1 MPTDWSS
8 QSLLTQQSLRNK
20 SPIRG
25 RKSPGVP
32 ATLIAELHQLMAT
45 EQKHYARSSFSKGVT
60 KLGISILQ
68 TAKQPERAFQ
78 HGRYFGIPAN
88 TKLAKDTFERALATP
103 EVKNLLA
110 NRPSQTWPDL
120 EQMAAMP
127 KGSLGWCVHRRLEKL
142 GISFLVDQSQVP
154 ESQTDEEFVITRGTR
169 LHEIHH
175 TILGLPITV
184 AGEAAATAFYAST
197 GSSPFHI
204 GILSSW
210 MLRGAYE
217 PGERRL
223 IWDAIG
229 FGIAIGQEVPE
240 LFSPRWEEGWER
252 PITDWQ
258 DELGLSELLK
268 TSPFQDEFANIY
280 GLNLK

>member
-1 MPTDWSS
+1 MTS
-8 QSLLTQQSLRNK
+8 
-20 SPIRG
+20 
-25 RKSPGVP
+25 
-32 ATLIAELHQLMAT
+32 A
-45 EQKHYARSSFSKGVT
+45 QKHFVRSSFSKGVT

-68 TAKQPERAFQ
+68 TAKEPERVFQ
-78 HGRYFGIPAN
+78 HGRYLGIPGD
-88 TKLAKDTFERALATP
+88 TKLQKDVIERILATP
-103 EVKNLLA
+103 KVQELLA
-110 NRPSQTWPDL
+110 NRPSSRWPDL

-127 KGSLGWCVHRRLEKL
+127 KGSLGWCVSRRLEKL
-142 GISFLVDQSQVP
+142 GISFLVDQSQIP
-154 ESQTDEEFVITRGTR
+154 ESQTDEEFARTRAFR
-169 LHEIHH
+169 LHDIHH

-197 GSSPFHI
+197 LSTPSEI
-204 GILSSW
+204 GTLTSW

-217 PGERRL
+217 PSERRL

-229 FGIAIGQEVPE
+229 FGIAVGQKVPE

-258 DELGLSELLK
+258 DELGISELLK

-280 GLNLK
+280 GLNLE

>member
-1 MPTDWSS
+1 MT
-8 QSLLTQQSLRNK
+8 
-20 SPIRG
+20 
-25 RKSPGVP
+25 
-32 ATLIAELHQLMAT
+32 T
-45 EQKHYARSSFSKGVT
+45 EQKHYVRPSFSKGVT

-68 TAKQPERAFQ
+68 TAKQPERVFQ
-78 HGRYFGIPAN
+78 HGRYFGIPGD
-88 TKLAKDTFERALATP
+88 TQLQKDVVERALATP
-103 EVKNLLA
+103 KVQELLA
-110 NRPSQTWPDL
+110 NRPSPIWPDL

-142 GISFLVDQSQVP
+142 GISFLVDQSQIP
-154 ESQTDEEFVITRGTR
+154 ETQTDEEFATTRTTR

-197 GSSPFHI
+197 GSIPFHI
-204 GILSSW
+204 GILTSW

-217 PGERRL
+217 PSEQRL

-229 FGIAIGQEVPE
+229 FGIAVGQKVPE

-268 TSPFQDEFANIY
+268 TSPFKDEFTNVY
-280 GLNLK
+280 GFKLE

>member
-1 MPTDWSS
+1 M
-8 QSLLTQQSLRNK
+8 K
-20 SPIRG
+20 
-25 RKSPGVP
+25 
-32 ATLIAELHQLMAT
+32 T
-45 EQKHYARSSFSKGVT
+45 EQQHDVRSAFSKGAA

-88 TKLAKDTFERALATP
+88 TKLAKDTFERALAIP

-110 NRPSQTWPDL
+110 NRPSRPWPDL

-127 KGSLGWCVHRRLEKL
+127 KGSLGWCMHRRLETL

-154 ESQTDEEFVITRGTR
+154 KSQTDEEFVITRHAR

-175 TILGLPITV
+175 KILGLPITV

-197 GSSPFHI
+197 GSSPFDI
-204 GILSSW
+204 EILSSW

-217 PGERRL
+217 PDERRL
-223 IWDAIG
+223 IWDGIG
-229 FGIAIGQEVPE
+229 FGIAVGQKVSE
-240 LFSPRWEEGWER
+240 LFSPRWKEGWER

-268 TSPFQDEFANIY
+268 TSPFRDEVANLY
-280 GLNLK
+280 GLSLE